1 MKKRIFALLLCL
13 VCTLGLGGCQP
24 EQIDYDTS
32 PLSFETVFDDT
43 PGNPDKPDQPEDFAF
58 HVSHHPPAYRVR
70 TYDFEEDTIC
80 KGAFYVLSPE
90 DSYEIEELPPEKG
103 IIKGVFTFDYTEQ
116 GNASLP
122 STIRSRAT
130 ASASTAS
137 PSPMRQRTIS
147 PCATHKFMAK
157 ACSLSPSRAA
167 SLPSTC
173 GSPGLFL
180 LTPVVSGFR
189 ATLITTERNI
199 PLTSV
204 SNQHKSAGT
213 QSRSGAFLF
222 HKGAFSC

>member
-13 VCTLGLGGCQP
+13 VCALSLGGCQP

-80 KGAFYVLSPE
+80 KGAFYILSPE

-116 GNASLP
+116 GNGIRIHRFTLSYETADNITVRNTQIYGKGLQPTSFEGSEFAIDLRITRPVPSSSSQLWFSGDFDYNGEEYSFNISL
-122 STIRSRAT
+122 
-130 ASASTAS
+130 
-137 PSPMRQRTIS
+137 
-147 PCATHKFMAK
+147 
-157 ACSLSPSRAA
+157 
-167 SLPSTC
+167 
-173 GSPGLFL
+173 
-180 LTPVVSGFR
+180 
-189 ATLITTERNI
+189 
-199 PLTSV
+199 
-204 SNQHKSAGT
+204 
-213 QSRSGAFLF
+213 
-222 HKGAFSC
+222 

>member
-13 VCTLGLGGCQP
+13 VCALSLGGCQP

-116 GNASLP
+116 GNGIRIHRFTLSYETADNITVRNTQIYGKGLQPTSFEGSEFAIDLRITRPVPSSSSQLWFSGDFDYNGEEYSFNISL
-122 STIRSRAT
+122 
-130 ASASTAS
+130 
-137 PSPMRQRTIS
+137 
-147 PCATHKFMAK
+147 
-157 ACSLSPSRAA
+157 
-167 SLPSTC
+167 
-173 GSPGLFL
+173 
-180 LTPVVSGFR
+180 
-189 ATLITTERNI
+189 
-199 PLTSV
+199 
-204 SNQHKSAGT
+204 
-213 QSRSGAFLF
+213 
-222 HKGAFSC
+222 

>member
-13 VCTLGLGGCQP
+13 VCALSLGGCQP

-116 GNASLP
+116 GNGIRIHRFTLSFETADNITVRNTQIYGKGLQPTSFEGSEFAIDLRLTRPVPSNTSGLWCSGDFDYNGEEYSFNISL
-122 STIRSRAT
+122 
-130 ASASTAS
+130 
-137 PSPMRQRTIS
+137 
-147 PCATHKFMAK
+147 
-157 ACSLSPSRAA
+157 
-167 SLPSTC
+167 
-173 GSPGLFL
+173 
-180 LTPVVSGFR
+180 
-189 ATLITTERNI
+189 
-199 PLTSV
+199 
-204 SNQHKSAGT
+204 
-213 QSRSGAFLF
+213 
-222 HKGAFSC
+222 

>member
-13 VCTLGLGGCQP
+13 VCTLSLGGCQP

-32 PLSFETVFDDT
+32 LLSFETVFDDT

-116 GNASLP
+116 GNGIRIHRFTLSYETADNITVRNTQIYGKGLQPTSFEGSEFAIDLRITRPVP
-122 STIRSRAT
+122 SS
-130 ASASTAS
+130 SS
-137 PSPMRQRTIS
+137 QLW
-147 PCATHKFMAK
+147 F
-157 ACSLSPSRAA
+157 
-167 SLPSTC
+167 
-173 GSPGLFL
+173 
-180 LTPVVSGFR
+180 SGDFDYNG
-189 ATLITTERNI
+189 EKYSFNI
-199 PLTSV
+199 EL
-204 SNQHKSAGT
+204 
-213 QSRSGAFLF
+213 
-222 HKGAFSC
+222 

>member
-13 VCTLGLGGCQP
+13 VCTLSLGGCQP

-116 GNASLP
+116 GNGTRIHHFTLSYE
-122 STIRSRAT
+122 T
-130 ASASTAS
+130 ADGVTVHN
-137 PSPMRQRTIS
+137 PEIYG
-147 PCATHKFMAK
+147 K
-157 ACSLSPSRAA
+157 
-167 SLPSTC
+167 
-173 GSPGLFL
+173 GLQY
-180 LTPVVSGFR
+180 TPVMGNEVALDLR
-189 ATLITTERNI
+189 
-199 PLTSV
+199 LTRSDHSV
-204 SNQHKSAGT
+204 S
-213 QSRSGAFLF
+213 SRLWFSGDFDYNGEKYSFNIEL
-222 HKGAFSC
+222 

>member
-13 VCTLGLGGCQP
+13 VCALSLGGCQP

-80 KGAFYVLSPE
+80 KGAFYILSPE

-116 GNASLP
+116 GNGIRIHRFTLSYETADNITVRNTQIYGKGLQPTSFEGSEFAIDLRITRPVP
-122 STIRSRAT
+122 SS
-130 ASASTAS
+130 SS
-137 PSPMRQRTIS
+137 QLW
-147 PCATHKFMAK
+147 F
-157 ACSLSPSRAA
+157 
-167 SLPSTC
+167 
-173 GSPGLFL
+173 
-180 LTPVVSGFR
+180 SGDFDYNG
-189 ATLITTERNI
+189 EKYSFNI
-199 PLTSV
+199 EL
-204 SNQHKSAGT
+204 
-213 QSRSGAFLF
+213 
-222 HKGAFSC
+222 